1 MQFLLF
7 IIIIIPYIKITT
19 EQKNIQ
25 EMNAKKNVFEV
36 IEIACNMV
44 SVFSEDF

>member
-7 IIIIIPYIKITT
+7 IIIIIIIPYIKITT

-25 EMNAKKNVFEV
+25 EMNAKKTYLK
-36 IEIACNMV
+36 
-44 SVFSEDF
+44 